1 MPLLYDCIEDGHLF
15 FFFSVIL
22 VVNSFDMMNY
32 KQLIYYYIFIDKSTT
47 ALIFVD
53 AFAQNPTVMALYYH
67 EPY

>member
-1 MPLLYDCIEDGHLF
+1 M
-15 FFFSVIL
+15 IL